1 MGDLKKT
8 FLAGFVVLLIILAA
22 PSYLSL
28 IGYSSNENSDMHVDV
43 KDESVDQKP
52 NSVVSVPVI
61 LHQPDT
67 EDEIYNIHTEFYN
80 LKFSTTYYSH
90 DPNFL
95 L

>member
-22 PSYLSL
+22 PSYLNF
-28 IGYSSNENSDMHVDV
+28 IGYSSNENSDIHVDV

-52 NSVVSVPVI
+52 NSAVSVPVI

-67 EDEIYNIHTEFYN
+67 EDEIYNIHTE
-80 LKFSTTYYSH
+80 L
-90 DPNFL
+90 
-95 L
+95 